1 MLNSMIFKTR
11 NNELAIFGKT
21 LTETKGILIDF
32 FEAFEHGGIKGNDGV
47 IDTFFSKNK
56 KSIITPEVL
65 SQFDDFKGRF
75 NNSQLSAEALAE
87 EMGVVNSAIVNYAK
101 TCKNGELTTEGFTT
115 AIKQQTLSAKAATVA
130 TKALAIAG
138 NMIAMLAISE
148 VVSLAVEKID
158 DLAHSAENCAER
170 ADELMSSY
178 KSALDTANSNA
189 GRVEEL
195 ADKYEE
201 LSKGV
206 NNLGQNVSLTSDEY
220 EEYNEIV
227 NEIADMFPTLIQGYT
242 NEGNAILSLKG
253 NVDELRNAYK
263 EAQQEAYNML
273 IVSGEDS
280 DGNDIIANFQNKVS
294 GIHGLFQQDTLGS
307 MTITNW
313 LEDLKSALNTDDI
326 DAFRDS
332 IADLYE
338 FASDNN
344 EGYHSDEFQKIL
356 DDTGIKDL
364 LGGITNIYALDEEAL
379 QRVSDKIKGNLSTI
393 QSYIQTYQSETE
405 SALAGIHSLANAYLM
420 TNEDYAD
427 LDDNAKTAA
436 SLIANSINAQL
447 ASEFEDKSDVGAYV
461 ANIVSMIKDNPNVQ
475 NALNGL
481 FTTDFSSLSYNDAKA
496 VIDQYIDTIAELTKR
511 DPVELKA
518 TLGFSD
524 YDDNENLVNNV
535 KEKLQDEFDNKVGT
549 LTLADLEIASKLE
562 IPDGT
567 LLSWDEL
574 LECIQK
580 VKSETSNNETDTF
593 TLFTEDQSEAIDDF
607 QSKVTTLSDALS
619 ALRSGSMGN
628 GALTD
633 LIQEFPE
640 LEGQSNNLEQGIIDL
655 INNALQELYTTL
667 GEGLPSDIKDDLQ
680 AIANE
685 ATGIAPA
692 LDTAFSN
699 IQNSYDVLQDF
710 KNAMSTGMT
719 DEVLSSVGALSS
731 KLNDLVAGFYV
742 GAVSA
747 DQLFEALTEHYNTD
761 LQNYAN
767 ALIAKNQYSE
777 AFYNAIG
784 LASAEVVNQFLHDY
798 GIDLSN
804 CRTYNEAKLAI
815 EKQTMQK
822 ISSIWS
828 QYYSVQY
835 DAATGMGDA
844 AYESLKES
852 AAHGDAAAIA
862 QLAAIQQQADKYKA
876 AAGALDQLAS
886 AAINDTYKGIT
897 STYKNASS
905 TGGSSASET
914 TKTSIDWLSRKLE
927 RLQEKIDLTKSKFEN
942 LFTLKDKSKNLNK
955 QIEQTTKLLTAAQKA
970 AKKYQKLANS
980 IVLSSDET
988 QNQALKKKVQN
999 GAYSITEY
1007 DSSTA
1012 EKINQYQEYYDS
1024 YKEQLQQ
1031 IEELKAS
1038 IRELEIEIYQTKSD
1052 YQQSRIDKLDAQI
1065 AVTTSTQK
1073 KNQLEND
1080 RVKALKRQYELEI
1093 KIAKA
1098 EGDTIKA
1105 KQLALELEAEI
1116 NASKKT
1122 KFDNIVAKYD
1132 NREARKQYNIEDI
1145 ENAIAVTEAKGSI
1158 VNADYYR
1165 QEYEKQQALYQMYQ
1179 EEEAALQSRL
1189 STLTKYSDE
1198 WYDALSTIQDVQ
1210 NKESETIV
1218 TMEELADKV
1227 NEVAKALDDLIVN
1240 KFESLISEA
1249 DTLLSLLG
1257 DDLLDDASGSFTKNG
1272 IAALGLYISQMEL
1285 AKSTGE
1291 QLNRQLAILEQQK
1304 NAYKDGETITFI
1316 DANGNERTIS
1326 SLKELSE
1333 EIESTRSS
1341 AQEQIKSEYSY
1352 YRQIVDIVKERY
1364 EAEQTCI
1371 DDLIS
1376 KKKELLD
1383 AEQDLH
1389 AYAKDI
1395 REQTDNISSLQ
1406 KQLAAL
1412 SGDNSLEGQA
1422 RRQQLEARLEE
1433 SKDSLA
1439 ETEYDRLI
1447 SDQKEMLDNL
1457 SNELAELTETY
1468 TKDEE
1473 ALFREGLATAKEN
1486 TALINDTINTLAAQW
1501 NVNLSDELQSV
1512 VGNIGT
1518 VETTLNGIRSD
1529 LQNYFSETQANGGQ
1543 AAAEMTAEHL
1553 SSTRDALSSFTFP
1566 EDARNHGS
1574 VNRENL
1580 NLISLYEMSKNIVDA
1595 AVTSNFD
1602 HARTSLS
1609 DTPQRAESAIMS
1621 VGDVT
1626 FSFPRDYDYQT
1637 FMRQAQAD
1645 PNFEHMIGSF
1655 IKTELS
1661 GGNRLSKFSSRF

>member
-1 MLNSMIFKTR
+1 MIFKEQLTNISSILNNTGNTTKLLTSFNALDVAQQKVLLSSSLLSEKQKEQCITMATLSAANTKYTAEQLTKATGISTETLANWGLIESTDALTISELAEKAVSDAQAKTVLNKIIAQNAKDVANGKIIASNTALATSEGNATLATGTFTTAIKANISAMWTWMTTTPLGLLTLLAASVFSVVKVYDALTVSVKEQKEKMEDSLSAYKDAKSELSNITTELENQEQAMDDLLAKEKLTYAEQGQLEELQAITR
-11 NNELAIFGKT
+11 ELRIQKDLAEKEEGRTQKEVAKDASDLFNKQFGKYDISENAISEYQNNANITGNNALLVSDEDNISSMIAGYRQFNDLLNEAYGSENQEDIDHFKSLTEDLENSIFETAQNLQEQQSNIADYYNTIKDVPYDDLATEQKEIVDSYNAISNASALIYLQLDPNTWKSMQIEDVFNAEGIEKTKEELVKMVQAGEFNESTLQSYPKLSAVLEENKVSVSELKNEL
-21 LTETKGILIDF
+21 
-32 FEAFEHGGIKGNDGV
+32 
-47 IDTFFSKNK
+47 
-56 KSIITPEVL
+56 
-65 SQFDDFKGRF
+65 
-75 NNSQLSAEALAE
+75 EALAE
-87 EMGVVNSAIVNYAK
+87 E
-101 TCKNGELTTEGFTT
+101 
-115 AIKQQTLSAKAATVA
+115 
-130 TKALAIAG
+130 G
-138 NMIAMLAISE
+138 N
-148 VVSLAVEKID
+148 
-158 DLAHSAENCAER
+158 
-170 ADELMSSY
+170 
-178 KSALDTANSNA
+178 
-189 GRVEEL
+189 
-195 ADKYEE
+195 
-201 LSKGV
+201 
-206 NNLGQNVSLTSDEY
+206 
-220 EEYNEIV
+220 
-227 NEIADMFPTLIQGYT
+227 
-242 NEGNAILSLKG
+242 
-253 NVDELRNAYK
+253 
-263 EAQQEAYNML
+263 
-273 IVSGEDS
+273 
-280 DGNDIIANFQNKVS
+280 
-294 GIHGLFQQDTLGS
+294 
-307 MTITNW
+307 
-313 LEDLKSALNTDDI
+313 
-326 DAFRDS
+326 
-332 IADLYE
+332 
-338 FASDNN
+338 
-344 EGYHSDEFQKIL
+344 
-356 DDTGIKDL
+356 
-364 LGGITNIYALDEEAL
+364 
-379 QRVSDKIKGNLSTI
+379 I
-393 QSYIQTYQSETE
+393 QSS
-405 SALAGIHSLANAYLM
+405 
-420 TNEDYAD
+420 
-427 LDDNAKTAA
+427 
-436 SLIANSINAQL
+436 
-447 ASEFEDKSDVGAYV
+447 
-461 ANIVSMIKDNPNVQ
+461 
-475 NALNGL
+475 
-481 FTTDFSSLSYNDAKA
+481 
-496 VIDQYIDTIAELTKR
+496 
-511 DPVELKA
+511 
-518 TLGFSD
+518 
-524 YDDNENLVNNV
+524 
-535 KEKLQDEFDNKVGT
+535 
-549 LTLADLEIASKLE
+549 
-562 IPDGT
+562 
-567 LLSWDEL
+567 
-574 LECIQK
+574 
-580 VKSETSNNETDTF
+580 TSNETDLF
-593 TLFTEDQSEAIDDF
+593 KLFTEDQSEAIDDF

-619 ALRSGSMGN
+619 ALRSGSVGN
-628 GALTD
+628 GAFTD

-667 GEGLPSDIKDDLQ
+667 GEGLPSDVKDDLR
-680 AIANE
+680 AIADE

-835 DAATGMGDA
+835 DAATGTGDA

-852 AAHGDAAAIA
+852 ATHGDAAAIA

-970 AKKYQKLANS
+970 AEKYQKLANS

-1285 AKSTGE
+1285 AKSTDE

-1512 VGNIGT
+1512 VGNIST
-1518 VETTLNGIRSD
+1518 VEATLNGIRSD

-1566 EDARNHGS
+1566 ENARNHSS

-1580 NLISLYEMSKNIVDA
+1580 NLISLHEMSKNIVDA
-1595 AVTSNFD
+1595 AVISHFD
-1602 HARTSLS
+1602 YARASLS